1 MNRTTLSLIAGATAL
16 AAVTGFAA
24 LSAPDTPGAESTV
37 KAAAQ
42 LPVERTSLL
51 CPAPSMSDIAETS
64 YTSFTP
70 VTKGTGSG
78 GKAELRAAAQES
90 ADGSGAGGDKGKD
103 DGQSGERKTGKSMPT
118 SKEPGKPV
126 TGDSSGAESPAL
138 VGTADGR
145 FAPGWTVQQTT
156 EVAAGTGRGLQGVNC
171 TAPDTSFWFAGAST
185 AADRTDYVHL
195 TNPDDSAAVVDIEL
209 YGKDGAL
216 QSTVGEGI
224 TVQPHSSEPVLLSTL
239 TDEEQTNL
247 TVHVNVRSGRVGAAV
262 QALDDK
268 LGGDW
273 LAASTDPS
281 GSLVLPGI
289 PKDATSVRLVA
300 FTPGDADADLKLRL
314 ASPSGLITPAG
325 NETVHVKGG
334 MTTAVDLGDVTR
346 GEAGSLVLTPTDR
359 SVPVVAALRVVR
371 GKGDK
376 QETAFIPAT
385 RPVGTRATSA
395 DNSAKGS
402 TLSLIAP
409 DRAATV
415 EVTASAGSEGGTPVS
430 ETYAI
435 KAGTTQDIEPPVPG
449 GLNGRYALPVEPQAG
464 GPVYGARTLTATE
477 GGVPGFTVQPRPDDR
492 GTVAVPEAGC
502 GHLEGADA
510 TFVTPACEPLKA
522 QLRIRPVDPVVRGVD
537 HARCGGQSIA
547 PTARRAAARPPG
559 RRQQFRRRPRQD
571 DLPAEPHHRL
581 RGRRPRGPRGR
592 LAAQGTAVEPRP
604 AAGDVPDRGRS
615 EHTRPGLDAAV
626 T

>member
-24 LSAPDTPGAESTV
+24 LSAPDTPGAESTA

-90 ADGSGAGGDKGKD
+90 PDGSGAGGDKGKD
-103 DGQSGERKTGKSMPT
+103 DGQSGERKTGKPMPT

-145 FAPGWTVQQTT
+145 FAPGWTVQETT
-156 EVAAGTGRGLQGVNC
+156 EVAVGTGRGLQGVNC

-195 TNPDDSAAVVDIEL
+195 TNPDDSAAVVDLEL

-402 TLSLIAP
+402 TLSLTAP

-430 ETYAI
+430 KTYTI

-449 GLNGRYALPVEPQAG
+449 GLKGRYALTVEPKSG

-477 GGVPGFTVQPRPDDR
+477 GGVPGFTVQTLPDDR
-492 GTVAVPEAGC
+492 GTVAVPEAD
-502 GHLEGADA
+502 E
-510 TFVTPACEPLKA
+510 
-522 QLRIRPVDPVVRGVD
+522 
-537 HARCGGQSIA
+537 
-547 PTARRAAARPPG
+547 
-559 RRQQFRRRPRQD
+559 
-571 DLPAEPHHRL
+571 DLSVL
-581 RGRRPRGPRGR
+581 
-592 LAAQGTAVEPRP
+592 QK
-604 AAGDVPDRGRS
+604 
-615 EHTRPGLDAAV
+615 
-626 T
+626 